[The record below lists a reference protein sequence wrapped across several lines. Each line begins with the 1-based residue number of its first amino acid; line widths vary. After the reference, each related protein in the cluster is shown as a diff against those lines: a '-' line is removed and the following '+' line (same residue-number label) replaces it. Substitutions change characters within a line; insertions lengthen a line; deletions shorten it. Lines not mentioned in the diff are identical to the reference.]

1 MFYQRGRVEVQRR
14 RRGHRR
20 LCCPCVAMLDLVCRS
35 LSVITVLPN
44 SLKPLFLFNTTR
56 NGPTCKRAY
65 IATDGGVVDSTRCNT
80 GRLTRQR
87 LGGRSVHRER
97 STVQNIQERA
107 PITRV
112 TRTGRV
118 YRHSVSRVFPAP
130 PNVSPG
136 GDKRI
141 EALRSKCVRGGSG
154 WWRRCRCLCLR
165 RRLMSQK
172 LQWRA
177 SRPL

>member
-1 MFYQRGRVEVQRR
+1 LRNALQQMFYQRGRVEVQRR

-56 NGPTCKRAY
+56 NGPTCKRAD

-136 GDKRI
+136 YKRHK
-141 EALRSKCVRGGSG
+141 RCGRNVCVVDQVGGG
-154 WWRRCRCLCLR
+154 VAAACACG
-165 RRLMSQK
+165 
-172 LQWRA
+172 A
-177 SRPL
+177 D

>member
-35 LSVITVLPN
+35 LSVISVLPN

-56 NGPTCKRAY
+56 SGPTCKRAY

-107 PITRV
+107 PTTRV
-112 TRTGRV
+112 TSTGRV
-118 YRHSVSRVFPAP
+118 YRHMCLLCSRLPRTFPP
-130 PNVSPG
+130 RESKVVLKRCGRNVCVVDQVG
-136 GDKRI
+136 GGVAAACACGAD
-141 EALRSKCVRGGSG
+141 
-154 WWRRCRCLCLR
+154 
-165 RRLMSQK
+165 
-172 LQWRA
+172 
-177 SRPL
+177 